1 MKKYNVVI
9 TETLQREVEIEASS
23 PNDAYDIAERMI
35 KRCEIV
41 LDADD
46 FEGRTIKVVPIR
58 FM

>member
-23 PNDAYDIAERMI
+23 PNKAYDIAEGMI

-46 FEGRTIKVVPIR
+46 FEGRTIEVEPIR

>member
-23 PNDAYDIAERMI
+23 HDDAYDIAEGMI
-35 KRCEIV
+35 KRCESV

-46 FEGRTIKVVPIR
+46 FKGRTIEVAAIAFK
-58 FM
+58 

>member
-9 TETLQREVEIEASS
+9 TETLQREVEIEAPS
-23 PNDAYDIAERMI
+23 PDDAYDIAEGMI

-46 FEGRTIKVVPIR
+46 FEGRTIEVAAIAFK
-58 FM
+58 